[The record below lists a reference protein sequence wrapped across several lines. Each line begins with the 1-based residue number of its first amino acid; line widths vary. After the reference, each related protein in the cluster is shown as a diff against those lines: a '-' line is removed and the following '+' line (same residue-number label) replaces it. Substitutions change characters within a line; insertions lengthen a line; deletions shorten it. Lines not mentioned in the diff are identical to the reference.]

1 MSALTDLGFITSPP
15 TMPKV
20 RLPPRPWLSGS
31 VTLKVSTVS
40 LRLSLIRYIRWYR
53 RFRSLTLA
61 FICLD
66 ANLFKQAFED
76 AQAHNASL
84 SGAAPKEEQ
93 ESAGAA
99 EPEAT
104 AVSSSLKYTFIPH
117 LPCLLSA
124 SLVSLSFT
132 N

>member
-1 MSALTDLGFITSPP
+1 
-15 TMPKV
+15 MPRV
-20 RLPPRPWLSGS
+20 RLPPRPWLLGS
-31 VTLKVSTVS
+31 VTLKVSIVS
-40 LRLSLIRYIRWYR
+40 RRLYHIRCIRWYR

-76 AQAHNASL
+76 AQAHNAGL
-84 SGAAPKEEQ
+84 SSAAPKEEQ
-93 ESAGAA
+93 ESAAAA
-99 EPEAT
+99 EPEAA

-117 LPCLLSA
+117 LPCLLSS
-124 SLVSLSFT
+124 SLIPLSFT